1 LIKRVYKI
9 IIQSFRKYEIRK
21 NAKITNMIEMYKNLS
36 EAKNNV
42 IFTSIYIVRNIGM
55 MKFII

>member
-1 LIKRVYKI
+1 MIKRVYKI

-36 EAKNNV
+36 KAKNNV